1 MPELEALGFR
11 ALGRFDGTIIDL
23 QLLALAFGL
32 LGAMW
37 SLSRGRARSIVVG
50 VAALAV
56 VTAPQFLLQLG
67 TNYVDIPLAVF
78 VAATLLAA
86 ARWLSGD
93 EDELGSLVCFA
104 VFGGTAAML
113 KNEGTMFAV
122 AAIVALLLATLPAG
136 KAQLRRAALASAGVL
151 AIALPW
157 RLYGAGYDLPT
168 ADYDLRNLFDPRYLA
183 DHADRVGPVVR
194 ELVSELTDV
203 GRWGLLPA
211 ACALALV
218 AGLLAARRTVG
229 VFAAAWAVLAFCGLV
244 LTYWLS
250 VLPLASDLSNSSY
263 RTVASIVIGISC
275 LVPLLV
281 DDGVTAGV
289 RMLARARA
297 RTLFDPRRSPMRVL
311 QFGSTVPVDGGFR
324 MLGLRKLMPMLVVAA
339 LAALGLTSGTSAAP
353 ASTGWDRQRLRS
365 RLDRRREERH
375 LPQGEVGHARL
386 RPTYRCVAL
395 GPAASRDDDASPRLP
410 LRPREPGQAGRHLFD
425 GGRGEER
432 ALDRGRIGSR
442 IGKPRGCLPCSPS
455 GDTPRSATRPLVGS
469 CARHDSNVRPQPPQ
483 GCALSPELRAREGEC
498 SCAARREPSRS
509 TASAGTSRRTYASAS
524 TAPLRSRPRS

>member
-1 MPELEALGFR
+1 
-11 ALGRFDGTIIDL
+11 
-23 QLLALAFGL
+23 
-32 LGAMW
+32 
-37 SLSRGRARSIVVG
+37 
-50 VAALAV
+50 
-56 VTAPQFLLQLG
+56 
-67 TNYVDIPLAVF
+67 
-78 VAATLLAA
+78 
-86 ARWLSGD
+86 
-93 EDELGSLVCFA
+93 
-104 VFGGTAAML
+104 
-113 KNEGTMFAV
+113 MFAA

-136 KAQLRRAALASAGVL
+136 TAQLRRAALASAGVL

-194 ELVSELTDV
+194 ELGSELTDV

-211 ACALALV
+211 ACVLALV

-281 DDGVTAGV
+281 DDGVSAGV
-289 RMLARARA
+289 RMLARARGS
-297 RTLFDPRRSPMRVL
+297 DPVRPPTESDAGP
-311 QFGSTVPVDGGFR
+311 TV
-324 MLGLRKLMPMLVVAA
+324 
-339 LAALGLTSGTSAAP
+339 
-353 ASTGWDRQRLRS
+353 
-365 RLDRRREERH
+365 RLDRTRRRRFSHARIAQAHAHARRRGAGGARADLGHVRGSRVDRLTGSSAPPVTLGSSIAQERH

-386 RPTYRCVAL
+386 RPRTCCVAL
-395 GPAASRDDDASPRLP
+395 GPAASRDDDAPPRLP
-410 LRPREPGQAGRHLFD
+410 LRPREPGQAGRQLFD

-455 GDTPRSATRPLVGS
+455 GDTPRSATRPLVGYAPGTIRTCDLCLRRAALYPLS
-469 CARHDSNVRPQPPQ
+469 YGRGRVSVAVSRGGSRAGAPLRPAPRGGRRP
-483 GCALSPELRAREGEC
+483 ARAR
-498 SCAARREPSRS
+498 R
-509 TASAGTSRRTYASAS
+509 
-524 TAPLRSRPRS
+524 PLRSRPRS